1 MAMSEGVHEYGRDPR
16 LPRLRTAYDR
26 LVLDGKAP
34 WVMGGNPTPEEAE
47 VQRAHDAR
55 RATVQPLAELMAE
68 VPMVTGPDGTLLSPK
83 VAARGDRGWDGS
95 DTDRDSDV
103 AARLA
108 VLVKEMD
115 NMAAMTVAFGKG
127 NLDALVLA
135 EQWQA
140 IRALTKDGRGE

>member
-1 MAMSEGVHEYGRDPR
+1 MAIQEGGHDY
-16 LPRLRTAYDR
+16 LA
-26 LVLDGKAP
+26 
-34 WVMGGNPTPEEAE
+34 AE
-47 VQRAHDAR
+47 VQRAHGAR

-68 VPMVTGPDGTLLSPK
+68 VPMVTGPDGALLPPK

-108 VLVKEMD
+108 VLVKDMD
-115 NMAAMTVAFGKG
+115 RMCALVTA
-127 NLDALVLA
+127 LDTATPDARVLA